1 MADGTTLRRRVEEYW
16 GWIAVALFLLLSLD
30 LLTTYYAAAT
40 VGTGAEANPVMAW
53 LLARSLATVVAVHLL
68 VVALAVAFFAV
79 LMRLYRRTPSPLRRG
94 FGLLI
99 ELWLG
104 VLVAVGLAVF
114 ANNLAVVVLG
124 RSLF

>member
-1 MADGTTLRRRVEEYW
+1 MTDGTTLQRRVEEYW

-40 VGTGAEANPVMAW
+40 VGTGAEANPVMVW
-53 LLARSLATVVAVHLL
+53 LLAQSLATVVVVHLL

-79 LMRLYRRTPSPLRRG
+79 LMRLYRRTPSPFRRG

-114 ANNLAVVVLG
+114 ANNIAVVVLG

>member
-1 MADGTTLRRRVEEYW
+1 MSEETVLRRRVEEYW
-16 GWIAVALFLLLSLD
+16 GWAAVALFLLLSLD

-40 VGTGAEANPVMAW
+40 VGTAAEANPLVAW
-53 LLARSLATVVAVHLL
+53 LLGRPLWVVVAVHLL
-68 VVALAVAFFAV
+68 VAVLVVGCFAV
-79 LMRLYRRTPSPLRRG
+79 LMHLYRRTPRRYRRG

-104 VLVAVGLAVF
+104 GLVAVGLAVV